1 MIQYTYIL
9 SHHKMVDLI
18 EENPALLLFLQHFN
32 IEDQVGDQTI
42 EELSAT
48 YAISETLFSTVANL
62 YNGYYPQEKQNL
74 SSEDILHL
82 VAFLKNSHRYYRQE
96 MYPQIQHYIHLL
108 QEGNPEIE
116 ELSLLESF
124 FQTYYKEVQEHLLYE
139 DEVAFPYYKELLSPE
154 SQSKRSNYSSKEY
167 HNHHSDIELKLTDLK
182 NLLLKHISIKRSYAI
197 RRRLLL
203 AIFELSS
210 DLYIHSRIEDT
221 LLIPAGLRLER
232 IQKEQKS

>member
-18 EENPALLLFLQHFN
+18 EENPALLLCLQHFN
-32 IEDQVGDQTI
+32 IEDQVGDQTV
-42 EELSAT
+42 EELST
-48 YAISETLFSTVANL
+48 NYHISEMLLTTVANL
-62 YNGYYPQEKQNL
+62 YNGYYPQHGLEL

-82 VAFLKNSHRYYRQE
+82 IAFLHHSHRYYRQE
-96 MYPQIQHYIHLL
+96 MYPQIQHYIHQL
-108 QEGNPEIE
+108 QESNPEIE
-116 ELSLLESF
+116 ELTLIEKF
-124 FQTYYKEVQEHLLYE
+124 FYTYYNEVKEHLLYE
-139 DEVAFPYYKELLSPE
+139 DEVAFPYYKGLLSQEPHA
-154 SQSKRSNYSSKEY
+154 KVSNYSSKDY

-182 NLLLKHISIKRSYAI
+182 NLLLKHISVKRDYAI

-221 LLIPAGLRLER
+221 LLIPAGRQLER
-232 IQKEQKS
+232 IKKEQKS